1 MSSRAPIS
9 RRFAPRR
16 FAAAA
21 MALPSGTCAAG
32 QHRRDFAGLRLAAFI
47 AIAAA
52 LSACGSA
59 PTTSE
64 RPPPR
69 PVEPDSSVESRAAR
83 QGAKTAPLP
92 DSPTASS
99 GQSGTATAPG
109 SAGAPGAP
117 GVPGTAAPVA
127 VPPRAQ
133 ADFNRAVG
141 LMRAGQSGE
150 AELEFKQLA
159 SGYPQLAGP
168 HINLGLLQRKAN
180 RLDESEKSLRTAVEK
195 NPASAMA
202 WNELGVTLR
211 MAGKFQD
218 AASAYERAL
227 AADPNYAP
235 AHRNFGVLLDLYL
248 GDAERALTELE
259 RYKELTGEDKP
270 VSGWIAELRQR
281 TGKPAAPRPQANP
294 PAETPPESGEAPSET
309 PAAEAPPE
317 PARAGG

>member
-1 MSSRAPIS
+1 MSSLRPIS
-9 RRFAPRR
+9 
-16 FAAAA
+16 
-21 MALPSGTCAAG
+21 LLLVLG
-32 QHRRDFAGLRLAAFI
+32 
-47 AIAAA
+47 A

-64 RPPPR
+64 SPPPR
-69 PVEPDSSVESRAAR
+69 PVEPDSTAESRAAR

-99 GQSGTATAPG
+99 GQGGTATAPV
-109 SAGAPGAP
+109 SASAPVAA
-117 GVPGTAAPVA
+117 GTAAPLA
-127 VPPRAQ
+127 PVPPRAQ

-168 HINLGLLQRKAN
+168 HVNLGLLQRKAG
-180 RLDESEKSLRTAVEK
+180 RLDEAEKSLRAATEK

-218 AASAYERAL
+218 AASAYESAI
-227 AADPNYAP
+227 AADPSYAP

-259 RYKELTGEDKP
+259 RYKELTGEDKA

-294 PAETPPESGEAPSET
+294 PAETPSETPSESPPAEAPSEP
-309 PAAEAPPE
+309 PAEPAE

>member
-1 MSSRAPIS
+1 
-9 RRFAPRR
+9 
-16 FAAAA
+16 
-21 MALPSGTCAAG
+21 
-32 QHRRDFAGLRLAAFI
+32 
-47 AIAAA
+47 
-52 LSACGSA
+52 
-59 PTTSE
+59 
-64 RPPPR
+64 
-69 PVEPDSSVESRAAR
+69 
-83 QGAKTAPLP
+83 
-92 DSPTASS
+92 
-99 GQSGTATAPG
+99 
-109 SAGAPGAP
+109 
-117 GVPGTAAPVA
+117 

-141 LMRAGQSGE
+141 LMRAGQAGE

-168 HINLGLLQRKAN
+168 HINLGLLQRKAG
-180 RLDESEKSLRTAVEK
+180 RLDDAEKSLRAAVEK
-195 NPASAMA
+195 SPASAMA

-218 AASAYERAL
+218 AATAYESAI

-259 RYKELTGEDKP
+259 RYKELTGEEKP

-294 PAETPPESGEAPSET
+294 PAETPSESPSEPPSDA
-309 PAAEAPPE
+309 PADPPPADAAAP
-317 PARAGG
+317 PARAEVEANAAPPRVANDPTVAPSGAEDVVLMTPARRTIGLVAATAVRGG

>member
-1 MSSRAPIS
+1 MSSLPRTRA
-9 RRFAPRR
+9 FTWVAT
-16 FAAAA
+16 A
-21 MALPSGTCAAG
+21 T
-32 QHRRDFAGLRLAAFI
+32 LATL
-47 AIAAA
+47 

-59 PTTSE
+59 PTTSDS
-64 RPPPR
+64 PPPR
-69 PVEPDSSVESRAAR
+69 PVEPDSTVESRAAR

-92 DSPTASS
+92 DEPTASS
-99 GQSGTATAPG
+99 GQSGAAPGTATAPG
-109 SAGAPGAP
+109 TAPGA
-117 GVPGTAAPVA
+117 AAPLVA

-141 LMRAGQSGE
+141 LMRAGQAGE

-168 HINLGLLQRKAN
+168 HINLGLLQRKAG
-180 RLDESEKSLRTAVEK
+180 RLDEAEKSLRAAVEK
-195 NPASAMA
+195 NPANAMA

-218 AASAYERAL
+218 AASAYESAL

-294 PAETPPESGEAPSET
+294 PAETPPESGEAPSEAPPAET
-309 PAAEAPPE
+309 PAE

>member
-1 MSSRAPIS
+1 MSSLRSIS
-9 RRFAPRR
+9 LLL
-16 FAAAA
+16 
-21 MALPSGTCAAG
+21 ALAT
-32 QHRRDFAGLRLAAFI
+32 
-47 AIAAA
+47 
-52 LSACGSA
+52 LSACSSA

-69 PVEPDSSVESRAAR
+69 PVQPDSTVEGRAAR

-92 DSPTASS
+92 DSPTAAS
-99 GQSGTATAPG
+99 GQSGNATAPG
-109 SAGAPGAP
+109 AA
-117 GVPGTAAPVA
+117 GTAAPVA

-180 RLDESEKSLRTAVEK
+180 RLDESEKSLRIAVEK
-195 NPASAMA
+195 NPANAMA

-218 AASAYERAL
+218 AASAYERAI
-227 AADPNYAP
+227 AADPNYAA

-309 PAAEAPPE
+309 PPAEAPAE

>member
-1 MSSRAPIS
+1 M
-9 RRFAPRR
+9 
-16 FAAAA
+16 
-21 MALPSGTCAAG
+21 
-32 QHRRDFAGLRLAAFI
+32 GL
-47 AIAAA
+47 A

-59 PTTSE
+59 PATSE
-64 RPPPR
+64 GPAPR
-69 PVEPDSSVESRAAR
+69 PVEPDSTVESRATR

-99 GQSGTATAPG
+99 GQSGAASGAPSAPG
-109 SAGAPGAP
+109 SAA
-117 GVPGTAAPVA
+117 AAPLVA

-141 LMRAGQSGE
+141 LMRAGQAGE

-168 HINLGLLQRKAN
+168 HINLGLLQRKAG
-180 RLDESEKSLRTAVEK
+180 RLDESEKSLRAAVEK
-195 NPASAMA
+195 SPASAMA

-218 AASAYERAL
+218 AASAYERAI
-227 AADPNYAP
+227 AADPGYAP

-281 TGKPAAPRPQANP
+281 TGKPAAPRPQASP
-294 PAETPPESGEAPSET
+294 PAQTTPESGEAPSE
-309 PAAEAPPE
+309 APPADVPAE